1 VMRRLPAI
9 AALMLLAGCQS
20 VSENRVSVDYYSIK
34 GNSTADLDREIL
46 RKGPKLTGGRH
57 AVAVARIQIIPQI
70 RFKQLSS
77 GCAIGSAKVTVDA
90 KVTLPKWAGRARA
103 KGELAAAWDN
113 MDAYTRLHEAVHVRI
128 AFAFAKR
135 IEEQLNELEPGP
147 DCADV
152 RKRGTAIV
160 DRELETHH
168 AMQQQFDADEQK
180 RIATLV
186 SQQRESRMLKRG
198 S

>member
-1 VMRRLPAI
+1 MRRLLAI
-9 AALMLLAGCQS
+9 TGLILLAGCQS

-57 AVAVARIQIIPQI
+57 AVAVARIKIIPQI
-70 RFKQLSS
+70 RFKPTQNQ
-77 GCAIGSAKVTVDA
+77 CAIRSANVTVDA
-90 KVTLPKWAGRARA
+90 KVTLPKWTGRAKA

-135 IEEQLNELEPGP
+135 IEEQLKELEPGP

-152 RKRGTAIV
+152 RKRGMAIV

-168 AMQQQFDADEQK
+168 AMQQKFDADEQT
-180 RIATLV
+180 RIAGLV
-186 SQQRESRMLKRG
+186 AKQRNSRMLKRG
-198 S
+198 T